1 VNKEQIKE
9 IVGNVKA
16 IADKG
21 KNVTDSDLAALAR
34 SVIGQTQKESKI
46 VELQDLAVMT
56 GSNLVPTASVKLK
69 ISGETYVGADTGI
82 GPVDSAVKAI
92 QKVTND
98 LIDVRLKDY
107 RLEAITGGSDALAE
121 VTVKVE
127 DRAGNTGSAS
137 AAGADI
143 VVASVEAMID
153 GINKVL
159 ARSARD
165 LEKAVKAD

>member
-1 VNKEQIKE
+1 
-9 IVGNVKA
+9 
-16 IADKG
+16 
-21 KNVTDSDLAALAR
+21 
-34 SVIGQTQKESKI
+34 
-46 VELQDLAVMT
+46 MT

-92 QKVTND
+92 QKVTHD

-159 ARSARD
+159 ARSTRD